1 MVYCREGIYKP
12 QSPSKLKAVGCIYY
26 FASTLVIV
34 DATAKSP
41 KNAAKTH
48 YLPVRQH
55 RQRSKIEGA
64 KYF

>member
-1 MVYCREGIYKP
+1 MG
-12 QSPSKLKAVGCIYY
+12 
-26 FASTLVIV
+26 F

-41 KNAAKTH
+41 KNGAKTD
-48 YLPVRQH
+48 YLPVRQY